1 MASKQRRPSAPSN
14 VRQSGGT
21 FLGVVLGLIVGLAIA
36 VVVALYITRSPT
48 PFVSRS
54 PAAASG
60 DAASGNVD
68 PNRPLAGAK
77 PGIAVPQSAQPAP
90 PNTAPGQP
98 ANPSTGL
105 LDEPKI
111 VEVPAPA
118 APSAPPAPAVSGDGD
133 SAPPSP
139 HWPNAPAKSNAP
151 TPHASSSTSAA
162 SAAHP
167 KPPGTASG
175 ATSGAPSGTSSGT
188 NPSAAATGDANT
200 GYLLQVGAY
209 RTESDADQ
217 QRARLALMGYDA
229 HVTRRDSGAVTFF
242 RVRVGPFAKF
252 DDMNGV
258 RQHLSSAGVDTAVI
272 RFTKQ

>member
-1 MASKQRRPSAPSN
+1 MASKQRRPSAPGN
-14 VRQSGGT
+14 TRQNGGT

-54 PAAASG
+54 PAAAAG

-77 PGIAVPQSAQPAP
+77 PGIAVPQSAQPTP

-98 ANPSTGL
+98 ANPSTNL

-118 APSAPPAPAVSGDGD
+118 APATSAAPAVSTPADND
-133 SAPPSP
+133 SDAATP
-139 HWPNAPAKSNAP
+139 HWPNAPAKTSASKPNAP
-151 TPHASSSTSAA
+151 PSHAQPSSSASATAPAHAKPSSTASSPSSAN
-162 SAAHP
+162 
-167 KPPGTASG
+167 PPAVT
-175 ATSGAPSGTSSGT
+175 P
-188 NPSAAATGDANT
+188 GDANT

-209 RTESDADQ
+209 RTETDADQ

-242 RVRVGPFAKF
+242 RVRVGPFVKF

-258 RQHLSSAGVDTAVI
+258 RQRLSSAGVDTAVI

>member
-1 MASKQRRPSAPSN
+1 MASKQRRPSTPDKL
-14 VRQSGGT
+14 RQNGGT

-54 PAAASG
+54 PAAAAG

-77 PGIAVPQSAQPAP
+77 PGIAVPQSAQPTP

-118 APSAPPAPAVSGDGD
+118 PAPAAPSTDSDSEPATPHWPSAP
-133 SAPPSP
+133 
-139 HWPNAPAKSNAP
+139 AKPRAP
-151 TPHASSSTSAA
+151 TPSSTPATHPKPSSTSSSTSSGPSASPSA
-162 SAAHP
+162 SAN
-167 KPPGTASG
+167 PP
-175 ATSGAPSGTSSGT
+175 
-188 NPSAAATGDANT
+188 AAAPGDANT

-209 RTESDADQ
+209 RTETDADQ

-252 DDMNGV
+252 DDMNSV
-258 RQHLSSAGVDTAVI
+258 RQRLSGAGVDTAVI